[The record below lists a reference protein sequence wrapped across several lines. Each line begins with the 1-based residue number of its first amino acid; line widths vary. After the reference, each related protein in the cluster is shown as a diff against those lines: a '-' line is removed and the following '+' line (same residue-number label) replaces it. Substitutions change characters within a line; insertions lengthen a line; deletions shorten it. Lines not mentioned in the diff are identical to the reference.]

1 MSRSKVF
8 IFFFSFL
15 TIFMLLATSA
25 APAPTAVDAL
35 LPEAPAAPTGA
46 YAISGRVTNSSGNPV
61 PGIIITAYGCDLSK
75 QPVLLIH
82 GWGGPDI
89 MADDEMGFAQ
99 LSQWMAQDGYVEGC
113 NLFYVTGVSSLN
125 SQDQNRQNIQSFIRS
140 RYYEIKGANPSWNG
154 HFDIIGHSY
163 GGLNAR
169 FYLESGYYQTDR
181 QLGITVDN
189 LFTLGSPHGGTRIP
203 EEAYPGAVV
212 IAGKHFFNQFNLND
226 FLSSAQLFHSVMDTY
241 NHASGQPYG
250 VCYRLIG
257 GDFLPQSSVSD
268 WWRAI
273 YSPWSG
279 APGDI
284 GVSLRSSRELGINSS
299 LSSQYPRVAV
309 ITNNDMHG
317 FVDGFG
323 LGDVDS
329 YVNPAN
335 TYYISIRNSLGTS
348 WTQCPQTAAAQM
360 KVNGESIFVPPIL
373 LGTGELAVGETDTNT
388 FSVDWNAQ
396 STFYVT
402 WEGGDVDFTLVDGNG
417 APITPV
423 VAESDANIGYEK
435 LAAEDGGLSTY
446 VITDTVTGSWSYS
459 VSAVSSPYPITYTV
473 RANAETTLVAE
484 AFAPDVQ
491 PLATPVVLTT
501 TVTAAGTSVTGATL
515 SATVTKPDGSESSIG
530 LLDNGAAPDAVASDG
545 VYSGTYLDTNQSGF
559 YVVDVIAE
567 GNHSGLDFKRTTAT
581 VFSVAPN
588 IASLQGGYGDSP
600 IDADGNG
607 LYEYLEF
614 EANVEVVEAGTIS
627 FSAMLT
633 GNGGQFIDQAN
644 QIVSVAT
651 PGTQQIT
658 MRFSGEAIRASGID
672 GPYTIVPI
680 TLLDDDT
687 FILLD
692 EDTAGWQTSAYLHD
706 TFGNAY
712 EIYLPLVTRGVT
724 SGAGIVAFTEAGST
738 QATANYSAATDSN
751 GNYTIAIPSQGKY
764 TVVPALSGYPFT
776 PAVQIRTLPPSA
788 SGVNFTLQSG
798 TTPPPIG
805 GMVYVPAGEFQM
817 GCDSNSPGEIC
828 QPNELP
834 LHTVFLNSYYLDAT
848 EVTNSQYAQCVSSGT
863 CNPPSNFSSATRA
876 SYYNNS
882 AYSTYPVINVSWY
895 DAVNYCGWAGKRLP
909 TEAEWEKGS
918 RGSSDTRMYPWGDSL
933 PNCSQANTQFDNG
946 TSYQN
951 CIGDTTSVGNYPQG
965 VSIYGALDMSGNVY
979 EWVNDWYQVDYY
991 SISSL
996 SNPFGPSSGTLKALR
1011 GGAFNNAWISVR
1023 SDYRFYSSPLETYNS
1038 LGFRCALTP

>member
-1 MSRSKVF
+1 
-8 IFFFSFL
+8 
-15 TIFMLLATSA
+15 MLLAISA
-25 APAPTAVDAL
+25 VPAPTDVGAL
-35 LPEAPAAPTGA
+35 LPEALAAPTGA
-46 YAISGRVTNSSGNPV
+46 YTISGRVTNSSGSPV
-61 PGIIITAYGCDLSK
+61 PGIIVNAYGCDLSK

-82 GWGGPDI
+82 GWDGPDV
-89 MADDEMGFAQ
+89 MADDKVGFAQ
-99 LSQWMAQDGYVEGC
+99 LSIWMAEDGYVEGC
-113 NLFYVTGVSSLN
+113 NLFYVTGVSSYN
-125 SQDQNRQNIQSFIRS
+125 SQDQNRRNIQSFIHS

-203 EEAYPGAVV
+203 EEAYPGAVF

-257 GDFLPQSSVSD
+257 GDFLQQSSVSG

-279 APGDI
+279 APGDM
-284 GVSLRSSRELGINSS
+284 GVSFRSSRELGINPSF
-299 LSSQYPRVAV
+299 SSQYPRVAV

-317 FVDGFG
+317 YKDNLG
-323 LGDVDS
+323 LGEVDS

-348 WTQCPQTAAAQM
+348 WTQCPQTAAQM

-388 FSVDWNAQ
+388 FPVDWNAQ

-417 APITPV
+417 TPITPIE
-423 VAESDANIGYEK
+423 ADSDPNIGYEK
-435 LAAEDGGLSTY
+435 LAAEDGGLATY

-484 AFAPDVQ
+484 AFAPEVQ
-491 PLATPVVLTT
+491 PLAAPVVLTT
-501 TVTAAGTSVTGATL
+501 TVTAAGTPVTGATL
-515 SATVTKPDGSESSIG
+515 SATVTRPDGSESSIG
-530 LLDNGAAPDAVASDG
+530 LLDNGVAPDAVASDG
-545 VYSGTYLDTNQSGF
+545 VYSGSYLDTNQSGF

-567 GNHSGLDFKRTTAT
+567 GNHNGLDFKRTTAT
-581 VFSVAPN
+581 VFSIASN

-644 QIVSVAT
+644 QIVSMTT

-658 MRFSGEAIRASGID
+658 MRFSGEAIRASGIN

-692 EDTAGWQTSAYLHD
+692 EDTTGWQTAPYMHD
-706 TFGNAY
+706 AFGNAY
-712 EIYLPLVTRGVT
+712 ETYLPLVARGVA
-724 SGAGIVAFTEAGST
+724 SGAGIMALTETSSA
-738 QATANYSAATDSN
+738 QATANYSAITDSN
-751 GNYTIAIPSQGKY
+751 GNYTITIPSQGKY
-764 TVVPALSGYPFT
+764 TVVPALSGYSFT

-788 SGVNFTLQSG
+788 SGVNFTLQSR
-798 TTPPPIG
+798 TNPPPTG
-805 GMVYVPAGEFQM
+805 ETVYVPAGVFQM
-817 GCDSNSPGEIC
+817 GCDPAHNGGFSCND
-828 QPNELP
+828 ELP
-834 LHTVFLNSYYLDAT
+834 LHAVYLDAYYIDT
-848 EVTNSQYAQCVSSGT
+848 HEATNAEYAQCVAAEA
-863 CNPPSNFSSATRA
+863 CAPPSSSSSYTRF
-876 SYYNNS
+876 SYYGNPTY
-882 AYSTYPVINVSWY
+882 ADYPVINVSWY
-895 DAVNYCGWAGKRLP
+895 DAVDYCTWGGKRLP
-909 TEAEWEKGS
+909 TEAEWEKAA
-918 RGSSDTRMYPWGDSL
+918 RGTTVLAFPWGDQY
-933 PNCSQANTQFDNG
+933 PNCTYSNFDFL
-946 TSYQN
+946 
-951 CIGDTTSVGNYPQG
+951 CVGDTSVGGSYLEGASP
-965 VSIYGALDMSGNVY
+965 YGALDMAGNVW
-979 EWVNDWYQVDYY
+979 EWTNDWYSSSYY
-991 SISSL
+991 SSSPY
-996 SNPFGPSSGTLKALR
+996 SNPPGP
-1011 GGAFNNAWISVR
+1011 
-1023 SDYRFYSSPLETYNS
+1023 
-1038 LGFRCALTP
+1038 